1 MSTPMPPQTPYGAQN
16 PYAPQNPYGQQPPQG
31 PYAPGPYGQPQ
42 PQPSYGT
49 PYPQQPAGYGWGVPP
64 VAPPPP
70 PKRRLGLVFGILGGF
85 LAVSVVGYAMN
96 GSKLGD
102 GGFPEAE
109 YRLSLP
115 RTLVDNHYELTRDVS
130 ETEGRKLKE
139 EAAGSWD
146 VKLAGVAYGH
156 YSPGGDEAKGELVVM
171 GLYGRFKDP
180 AWSRNDMMK
189 GGGDGER
196 AEVVVAPK
204 DFHPVGSGGITIS
217 CEVSTRTDSGVKVTL
232 PLCGWVD
239 ANTSGAVFEVT
250 NTATTDDPS
259 DVDLDKLAA
268 TTLQIRSEMRKPI

>member
-1 MSTPMPPQTPYGAQN
+1 MPPQSPYGAPP

-31 PYAPGPYGQPQ
+31 PYAAGPYGQPQ
-42 PQPSYGT
+42 PQPV
-49 PYPQQPAGYGWGVPP
+49 GYGWGVPP
-64 VAPPPP
+64 MAPPPP

-85 LAVSVVGYAMN
+85 VAVSVVGFAVY
-96 GSKLGD
+96 GSKLAD
-102 GGFPEAE
+102 VGFPEAK

-115 RTLVDNHYELTRDVS
+115 KTLVDNRYELTRDVS
-130 ETEGRKLKE
+130 DSEGRKLKE
-139 EAAGSWD
+139 QAAGGWD

-156 YSPGGDEAKGELVVM
+156 YSPGGDEAKGDLVVM

-180 AWSRNDMMK
+180 EWSRNDMMK
-189 GGGDGER
+189 GGGDGEG

-204 DFHPVGSGGITIS
+204 DFHPAGSGGITIT

-239 ANTSGAVFEVT
+239 ANTSGSVFEVT

-268 TTLQIRSEMRKPI
+268 TTLRIRSEMRKPI

>member
-1 MSTPMPPQTPYGAQN
+1 M
-16 PYAPQNPYGQQPPQG
+16 
-31 PYAPGPYGQPQ
+31 
-42 PQPSYGT
+42 
-49 PYPQQPAGYGWGVPP
+49 
-64 VAPPPP
+64 
-70 PKRRLGLVFGILGGF
+70 FGILGGF

-180 AWSRNDMMK
+180 DWTRNDMMK
-189 GGGDGER
+189 GGGEG
-196 AEVVVAPK
+196 ASTEVVVAPK
-204 DFHPVGSGGITIS
+204 DFHPVGSGGITIT